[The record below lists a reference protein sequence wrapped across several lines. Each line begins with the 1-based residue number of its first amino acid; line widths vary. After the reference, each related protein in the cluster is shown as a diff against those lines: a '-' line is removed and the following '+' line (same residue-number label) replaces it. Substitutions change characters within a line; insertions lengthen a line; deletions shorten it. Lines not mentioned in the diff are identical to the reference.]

1 MTEKDTKATKNRGSV
16 ELKIDYTRA
25 LTVGEVAK
33 RSGVP
38 VSTVHF
44 YESKGLIQST
54 RTQGNQRRF
63 PAVILRYI
71 AIIKVAQS
79 TGIPL
84 KEIQDALGK
93 FPANSK
99 LTSEQWKEMSTQ
111 WKVSLD
117 KRIRQLTRL
126 RNELDHCIG
135 CGCLSLSDCPL
146 RNPDDVLGRKGPGAR
161 ILERP

>member
-1 MTEKDTKATKNRGSV
+1 MMSKDTKSIKNEEKEV
-16 ELKIDYTRA
+16 NKIDFSRA

-38 VSTVHF
+38 VSTIHF

-63 PAVILRYI
+63 PAVVLRYI

-84 KEIQDALGK
+84 KEVQDALGK

-99 LTSEQWKEMSTQ
+99 LTSEQWKEMSTE

-135 CGCLSLSDCPL
+135 CGCLSLSECPL
-146 RNPDDVLGRKGPGAR
+146 RNPDDILGRRGPGAR

>member
-1 MTEKDTKATKNRGSV
+1 MN
-16 ELKIDYTRA
+16 IDPKRA

-44 YESKGLIQST
+44 YESKGLIKST
-54 RTQGNQRRF
+54 RTHGNQRRF
-63 PAVILRYI
+63 HAVVLRYI

-84 KEIQDALGK
+84 QEIQEALGR
-93 FPANSK
+93 FPANSA

-111 WKVSLD
+111 WRVSLD

-126 RNELDHCIG
+126 RNELDNCIG

-146 RNPDDVLGRKGPGAR
+146 RNPDDVLGKKGPGAR

>member
-1 MTEKDTKATKNRGSV
+1 MVGKTMKTIKMREIAAEKGDFS
-16 ELKIDYTRA
+16 RA

-33 RSGVP
+33 RAGVP

-44 YESKGLIQST
+44 YEAKGLIQST

-63 PAVILRYI
+63 PPVVLRYI

-93 FPANSK
+93 FPANST
-99 LTSEQWKEMSTQ
+99 LTAEEWKSMSTE
-111 WKVSLD
+111 WKSSLD
-117 KRIRQLTRL
+117 RRIKQLTRL

-135 CGCLSLSDCPL
+135 CGCLSLRDCPL
-146 RNPDDVLGRKGPGAR
+146 RNPEDILGNQGPGAQ

>member
-1 MTEKDTKATKNRGSV
+1 MADKGTKTIKTG
-16 ELKIDYTRA
+16 KIKQEQIDFTRA

-44 YESKGLIQST
+44 YESKGLIQSA

-63 PAVILRYI
+63 PPVVLRYI

-99 LTSEQWKEMSTQ
+99 LTSEEWKGMSTE
-111 WKVSLD
+111 WKSSLD
-117 KRIRQLTRL
+117 RRIKQLTRL

-146 RNPDDVLGRKGPGAR
+146 RNPEDVLGNKGSGAQ